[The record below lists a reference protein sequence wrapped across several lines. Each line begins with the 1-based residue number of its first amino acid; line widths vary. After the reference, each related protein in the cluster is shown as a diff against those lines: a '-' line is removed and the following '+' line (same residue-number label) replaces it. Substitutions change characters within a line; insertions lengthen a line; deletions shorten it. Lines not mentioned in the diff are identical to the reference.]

1 MEDRVTN
8 ADRQYMRHALLLAR
22 QGLGKT
28 APNPAVGCVIVRDG
42 EVGPQEVHT
51 CHSGHQ

>member
-1 MEDRVTN
+1 MEDRITA
-8 ADRQYMRHALLLAR
+8 ADRQHMQHALRLAR

-42 EVGPQEVHT
+42 EVGPQQAHT
-51 CHSGHQ
+51 RH